1 MGGGPIARTL
11 AAAVTVGT
19 SELGQK
25 KPFQNMTD
33 KDEPTGGMT
42 GGPLRFLP
50 GAVGIAPVMDAM
62 TPKMPELPTPGS
74 PTEPLTN
81 AISEKTTKRTKRN
94 FSTVL
99 TDPLTLGTS
108 TTSIGRSTLLG
119 SGFNKSSFGR

>member
-1 MGGGPIARTL
+1 MGGGPVMRSL
-11 AAAVTVGT
+11 AAAVTLGT

-33 KDEPTGGMT
+33 KDEPTGGVT

-50 GAVGIAPVMDAM
+50 GAAGIAPTMEAM
-62 TPKMPELPTPGS
+62 TPKMPELPTPTT

-81 AISEKTTKRTKRN
+81 AITEKTKRARRN

-99 TDPLTLGTS
+99 TDPLSLGTS

-119 SGFNKSSFGR
+119 AGFSKSSFGR

>member
-1 MGGGPIARTL
+1 MGGGPVIRTM
-11 AAAVTVGT
+11 AAAMTVGA

-33 KDEPTGGMT
+33 KDEPTGSVT

-50 GAVGIAPVMDAM
+50 GAAGIAPALDAM
-62 TPKMPELPTPGS
+62 TPKMPELPSPAS

-99 TDPLTLGTS
+99 TDPLSLGTP